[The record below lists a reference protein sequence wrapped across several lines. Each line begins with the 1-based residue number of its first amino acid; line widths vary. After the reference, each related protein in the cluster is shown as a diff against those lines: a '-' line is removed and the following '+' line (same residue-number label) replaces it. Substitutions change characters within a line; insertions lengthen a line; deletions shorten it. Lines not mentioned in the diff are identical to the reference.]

1 MSGRNY
7 VKFDFNNIVLTDM
20 WDKKIVKVKDL
31 ILDFI
36 STSESDIFDKVYVP
50 DKLNFYQATCKLTS
64 LDEIYILLLFVN
76 SENLVDESLV
86 NNLYNH
92 LTTNTKFS
100 NLVLCYQITTSST
113 KPKATDPIYFPSNN
127 RSFQICESI
136 EDSKEIKYKIY
147 VSPNSFTQS
156 NYSAMIQVYCILN
169 TLPKTDS
176 LHYYG
181 RGMTPI
187 LIYLNNNYKSLF
199 GYCGCKIAY
208 DDGKKTI
215 EESKLSNIHLIL
227 DKNREE
233 FFKNIK
239 KESYKDSKES
249 YTHSATDSKES
260 YTHSATDSKE
270 SYTHSAI
277 ISASR
282 NGFGELDKVIDICKP
297 LNKCKLIYIAC
308 NMKSFLKEIKD
319 LPISYKIL
327 GEVDMFPGTAFIETI
342 IEINL

>member
-31 ILDFI
+31 LSDFI
-36 STSESDIFDKVYVP
+36 STSESAIFDKIYMP

-92 LTTNTKFS
+92 LITNTTFC

-113 KPKATDPIYFPSNN
+113 KPKATDLIYFPFNN

-136 EDSKEIKYKIY
+136 EDSNEKKYKIY
-147 VSPNSFTQS
+147 ISPNSFTQS
-156 NYSAMIQVYCILN
+156 NYSAMIQVYCLLN

-181 RGMTPI
+181 RGMTPV

-208 DDGKKTI
+208 EDGIKTI
-215 EESKLSNIHLIL
+215 EESKLSNINLIL
-227 DKNREE
+227 DKSRDE
-233 FFKNIK
+233 FFENIK
-239 KESYKDSKES
+239 KEEES
-249 YTHSATDSKES
+249 YTHSAI
-260 YTHSATDSKE
+260 DSKE

-282 NGFGELDKVIDICKP
+282 NGFGELDKVIEICKP
-297 LNKCKLIYIAC
+297 IKKCNLVYIAC

-319 LPISYKIL
+319 LPITYTIL
-327 GEVDMFPGTAFIETI
+327 GEVDMFPGTAFLETI
-342 IEINL
+342 IQINL

>member
-20 WDKKIVKVKDL
+20 WDKKIVEVKDL
-31 ILDFI
+31 LSDFI
-36 STSESDIFDKVYVP
+36 STSESAIFDKIYML

-76 SENLVDESLV
+76 PENLVDESLV
-86 NNLYNH
+86 NNLYNY
-92 LTTNTKFS
+92 LTTNTTFG
-100 NLVLCYQITTSST
+100 NLVLCYQITNSST

-136 EDSKEIKYKIY
+136 EDSNEKKYKIY
-147 VSPNSFTQS
+147 ISPNSFTQS
-156 NYSAMIQVYCILN
+156 NYSAMIQVYCLLN

-181 RGMTPI
+181 RGMTPV

-208 DDGKKTI
+208 DDGIKTI
-215 EESKLSNIHLIL
+215 EESKLSNVHLIL

-233 FFKNIK
+233 FFENIK
-239 KESYKDSKES
+239 KDSY
-249 YTHSATDSKES
+249 
-260 YTHSATDSKE
+260 KE

-282 NGFGELDKVIDICKP
+282 NGFGELDKVIEICKP
-297 LNKCKLIYIAC
+297 FNKCKLIYIAC

-327 GEVDMFPGTAFIETI
+327 GEVDMFPGTEYIETI

>member
-31 ILDFI
+31 LLEFI
-36 STSESDIFDKVYVP
+36 STSESAIFDKIYMP

-76 SENLVDESLV
+76 PINSINKLIVD
-86 NNLYNH
+86 NLYNH

-100 NLVLCYQITTSST
+100 NIVLCYQITNSIT
-113 KPKATDPIYFPSNN
+113 KPNATDPIYFPSNN

-136 EDSKEIKYKIY
+136 KDSREKKYKIY
-147 VSPNSFTQS
+147 ISPNSFTQS
-156 NYSAMIQVYCILN
+156 NYSAMIEVYRILN
-169 TLPKTDS
+169 TLPHTDS

-208 DDGKKTI
+208 DDGIKTI

-227 DKNREE
+227 DKNRDE
-233 FFKNIK
+233 FFENLK
-239 KESYKDSKES
+239 KGSD
-249 YTHSATDSKES
+249 
-260 YTHSATDSKE
+260 
-270 SYTHSAI
+270 THSAI

-282 NGFGELDKVIDICKP
+282 NGFGELDKVLNISK
-297 LNKCKLIYIAC
+297 LNKLTNLIYIAC

-319 LPISYKIL
+319 LPITYNIL
-327 GEVDMFPGTAFIETI
+327 GEVDMFPNTAFIETI
-342 IEINL
+342 IQINL

>member
-7 VKFDFNNIVLTDM
+7 VKFDFNNIVLTHM
-20 WDKKIVKVKDL
+20 WDKKIVIMMEL
-31 ILDFI
+31 LLDFI
-36 STSESDIFDKVYVP
+36 STSESAIFDKIYVP

-64 LDEIYILLLFVN
+64 LDEIYILLLFVDPEN
-76 SENLVDESLV
+76 SIEKV
-86 NNLYNH
+86 NNSLNIIYNH
-92 LTTNTKFS
+92 LTTNIKFS
-100 NLVLCYQITTSST
+100 NLVLCYQITKSNT
-113 KPKATDPIYFPSNN
+113 KPKATDPIYFSSNN

-136 EDSKEIKYKIY
+136 EDSTEKKHKIY
-147 VSPNSFTQS
+147 ISPNSMTQS

-169 TLPKTDS
+169 TLLKTDS

-187 LIYLNNNYKSLF
+187 LVYLNNNYKSLF

-208 DDGKKTI
+208 DDGIKTI
-215 EESKLSNIHLIL
+215 EESHLSNVHLLL
-227 DKNREE
+227 DKNREQ
-233 FFKNIK
+233 FFENIK
-239 KESYKDSKES
+239 KDQEKTDS
-249 YTHSATDSKES
+249 YTI
-260 YTHSATDSKE
+260 
-270 SYTHSAI
+270 I

-282 NGFGELDKVIDICKP
+282 NGFGELDKVIEIIKAF
-297 LNKCKLIYIAC
+297 NKCRLIYISC

-327 GEVDMFPGTAFIETI
+327 GEVDMFPGTEYIETI

>member
-31 ILDFI
+31 LSDFI
-36 STSESDIFDKVYVP
+36 STSDSAIFDKIYMP

-92 LTTNTKFS
+92 LITNTTFC

-113 KPKATDPIYFPSNN
+113 KPKATDLIYFPSNN

-136 EDSKEIKYKIY
+136 EDSNEKKYKIY
-147 VSPNSFTQS
+147 ISPNSFTQS
-156 NYSAMIQVYCILN
+156 NYSAMIQVYCLLN

-181 RGMTPI
+181 RGMTPV

-208 DDGKKTI
+208 DDGIKTI
-215 EESKLSNIHLIL
+215 EESKLSNVHLIL

-233 FFKNIK
+233 FFENIK
-239 KESYKDSKES
+239 KDLYKES
-249 YTHSATDSKES
+249 YTHSV
-260 YTHSATDSKE
+260 
-270 SYTHSAI
+270 I

-282 NGFGELDKVIDICKP
+282 NGFGELDKVIEICKP

-319 LPISYKIL
+319 LSISYKIL
-327 GEVDMFPGTAFIETI
+327 GEVDMFPGTEYIETI

>member
-31 ILDFI
+31 LSDFI
-36 STSESDIFDKVYVP
+36 STSESAIFDKVYVP

-76 SENLVDESLV
+76 SENLVDESLI
-86 NNLYNH
+86 NHLYNH
-92 LTTNTKFS
+92 LTTNTTFN

-127 RSFQICESI
+127 RSFQICELI
-136 EDSKEIKYKIY
+136 EDSREKKYKIY
-147 VSPNSFTQS
+147 ISPNSFTQS

-169 TLPKTDS
+169 TLPKTET

-181 RGMTPI
+181 RGMTPV

-208 DDGKKTI
+208 YDGIKTI
-215 EESKLSNIHLIL
+215 EESKLSNVYLIL
-227 DKNREE
+227 DKNRDE
-233 FFKNIK
+233 FFENIK
-239 KESYKDSKES
+239 KESYKD
-249 YTHSATDSKES
+249 Y
-260 YTHSATDSKE
+260 KE

-282 NGFGELDKVIDICKP
+282 NGFGELDKIIEIYKP

-327 GEVDMFPGTAFIETI
+327 GEIDMFPGTEYIETI